1 MPSTTIYKRG
11 DIVLVAFPFT
21 DLSSSKRRPA
31 LIVSPDSFNTSKQD
45 VVLIAITSQ
54 IDTNRHTVN
63 LEEEDYVDGRLPKPS
78 MIRIAK
84 MFTMH
89 SALIAKRICG
99 ISAPKLEQVLQAI
112 REFYS

>member
-1 MPSTTIYKRG
+1 MPSTTIYKQG
-11 DIVLVAFPFT
+11 DIVLVPFPFT
-21 DLSSSKRRPA
+21 DLSSSKKRPA

-54 IDTNRHTVN
+54 IDTNRHTVT
-63 LEEEDYVDGRLPKPS
+63 LEKEDFVDGGLPKPS
-78 MIRIAK
+78 MIRIPK

-89 SALIAKRICG
+89 SALIVKRICG
-99 ISAPKLEQVLQAI
+99 ISTPKLEQVLKAI